1 MQFKKEY
8 ANLTNSEKCRILK
21 QYKLEIKYATKLK
34 NTPNPERASLY
45 KILYDVN
52 ATLSLVMNPTNIH
65 QKKRQ
70 NEEIEKYYSF
80 MFNN

>member
-1 MQFKKEY
+1 M
-8 ANLTNSEKCRILK
+8 LK
-21 QYKLEIKYATKLK
+21 
-34 NTPNPERASLY
+34 RAGKFHLALFYFIFY
-45 KILYDVN
+45 KILYKVN

-70 NEEIEKYYSF
+70 NEEIENYYSF